1 MKRILCSFFGIGG
14 SLFMLS
20 EGCSGISNADQIV
33 FPADSVSYSKQVEPF
48 FTLACNAS
56 GCHNGTDMA
65 GNVSLATWQD
75 IVDGLNG
82 GLVVV
87 DVAHPQ
93 YDTSS
98 ILDRVLFGD
107 EPHAAPLNVNEN
119 QRDGIR
125 QWIFEG
131 AKEN

>member
-1 MKRILCSFFGIGG
+1 MKLALVSLGVTAILLMQSCG
-14 SLFMLS
+14 
-20 EGCSGISNADQIV
+20 GISNANQVV
-33 FPADSVSYSKQVEPF
+33 FPADSVSYSQHVEPF
-48 FTLACNAS
+48 FTLACNSS
-56 GCHNGTDMA
+56 GCHNFTDDA
-65 GNVSLATWQD
+65 GGVDLSTWTA
-75 IVDGLNG
+75 IRDGLNG

-98 ILDRVLFGD
+98 VLDQVLFG
-107 EPHAAPLNVNEN
+107 EEHHTAPLNVNEN

-131 AKEN
+131 ARNN